1 MSFDQ
6 YYQDELAYLNE
17 MGEAFSEAYP
27 KLAPFLAQKGQDPDV
42 ERLLEGF
49 AFMAAKIRQKL
60 DDELPEIT
68 HTLHQLLWPDLL
80 KPVPSLSILQFTR
93 AEKAI
98 SSSNTIKRGVEI
110 DSTPVDGTSCR
121 FRTCY
126 DVELHPV
133 SLVSVQQED
142 KNNKSIIRLNF
153 KTDSGVSCDQ
163 VDFSKL
169 RLFLY
174 GDTQTSFGLYQYLF
188 RYLESIK
195 ITGFDKDKDV
205 ISLDKSALTQ
215 VGFDDS
221 ESLLEHKDSSFSGYR
236 LLQEYY
242 SLPHKFLFVDINQM
256 DKVKQ
261 FVGQTEFCIE
271 FSFSQALHDF
281 IRVNNDSFQLNCSP
295 IINLFAIDADPIRQ
309 DQSRSEYRVRP
320 ANIRQQHFEV
330 YSIQDVVGYAYGG
343 KTRVEYQPFVSFKNR
358 SQETSKEYNFYQT
371 RHKPSVV
378 GSGSETYMS
387 FVTSDSNNFD
397 SETVTV
403 SIDLKCTNRN
413 LPEKLK
419 VGDVCKQTASS
430 PEFAT
435 GRNIFPPTPTAAAP
449 LHKDL
454 QWQLISNM
462 SLNYVSLADIE
473 ALRTVLATYNFHA
486 AHNRNA
492 ARSLELKLQ
501 GLEKIVIEPATRLLK
516 GLPLR
521 GHKIELDV
529 RSEKFGNEGE
539 MYLFATILNRY
550 FSLYANIN
558 TFTELVVNDLD
569 RGEVYQWPVMIGQQQ
584 VI

>member
-17 MGEAFSEAYP
+17 MGEAFSDAYP

-49 AFMAAKIRQKL
+49 AFMAGKIRQKL

-80 KPVPSLSILQFTR
+80 KPVPSLSILQFT
-93 AEKAI
+93 AEENSVTGSKIIA
-98 SSSNTIKRGVEI
+98 RGVEV
-110 DSTPVDGTSCR
+110 DSRPVDGTSCR

-126 DVELHPV
+126 DVDLHPL
-133 SLVSVQQED
+133 SIDSVKQED
-142 KNNKSIIRLNF
+142 KNNKSIIRINF
-153 KTDSGVSCDQ
+153 KTVKGVSCDQ
-163 VDFSKL
+163 LDFNKL

-188 RYLESIK
+188 RYLDEIK

-205 ISLDKSALTQ
+205 IALDKRAITQ
-215 VGFDDS
+215 VGFSDK
-221 ESLLEHKDSSFSGYR
+221 ESLLEHQDCSFSGYR

-242 SLPHKFLFVDINQM
+242 SLPHKFLFCDINELSNI
-256 DKVKQ
+256 KK
-261 FVGQTEFCIE
+261 FTGQTEFSIE
-271 FSFSQALHDF
+271 LYFGQQLHDF

-295 IINLFAIDADPIRQ
+295 IINLFEIDADPIRQ
-309 DQSRSEYRVRP
+309 DQSKSEYRVRP
-320 ANIRQQHFEV
+320 ANIKQRHFEV
-330 YSIQDVVGYAYGG
+330 YSIQDVVGYAHGG
-343 KTRVEYQPFVSFKNR
+343 KKRIEYQPFVSFKNR
-358 SQETSKEYNFYQT
+358 NQDKTKDYNFYQT

-378 GSGSETYMS
+378 GSGSESYMS
-387 FVTSDSNNFD
+387 FVTSDDGNFD
-397 SETVTV
+397 NEAITV
-403 SIDLKCTNRN
+403 SLDLKCTNRN

-419 VGDVCKQTASS
+419 IGDVCKQTGSS

-435 GRNIFPPTPTAAAP
+435 SRNIFPPTPTAAAP

-462 SLNYVSLADIE
+462 SLNYVSLTDIE

-486 AHNRNA
+486 AHNRKA
-492 ARSLELKLQ
+492 ARSLQLKLQ

-539 MYLFATILNRY
+539 MYLFVTILNRY
-550 FSLYANIN
+550 FALYASIN